1 MAKIRNKRNEK
12 RVKLYKKVRN
22 VSSWGTL
29 GVLLFL
35 NVLFIVAA
43 LYIAGFNIQYFFE
56 TKLAENYTE
65 LEHVAKLYEAGRENE
80 AFLKYIESG
89 SIEFIV
95 RDKSGNV
102 IYQKGENTCA
112 EKGGLIGYENSTKFL
127 FIYPDTRLG
136 VIKPGKNEG
145 IDPDLISFFDYL
157 KKQNADLIKDEKKKD
172 KDKEENKNAV
182 KKVDLPYWVRIDNI
196 SDSYEFIGK
205 AYFSYN
211 ERDAILLIEILLAS
225 TLIVGVAF
233 IVLIVFMIRSIIN
246 FRRVVRLFYTD
257 PVTGGH
263 NWIWFVM
270 GGDEK
275 LLKRKFRKFSF
286 AVVNLA
292 FTNYRNYCMCH
303 SISEGEEVLIKID
316 KSLNKQIRNDEM
328 CARASTDGF
337 ALLLFF
343 VDEQTLRKRLQT
355 MMDVLQNVDKDH
367 NFVFQTGV
375 DIIRPEV
382 NSAGKIVS
390 RDVSIEKAYN
400 NACTAVTVQGETDPA
415 GVFIFD
421 DQLLQEQRW
430 YDTVQESQMKAVV
443 NNEFEVYY
451 QPKYDPKTLELKGA
465 EALIRWNSPEHGFVS
480 PGRFIPIFEKNGFI
494 TEIDH
499 YMISHVAADQKM
511 WLDMGYHP
519 GCVSVNVSRAHFA
532 EKDLAIQIR
541 DMVNAAGCP
550 HDLLEIELTES
561 AFFDDQNAMIE
572 TIKALKS
579 FGFKVSMDDFGAG
592 YSSLNSLKDMPLDV
606 LKLDAGFFRGDKAGD
621 RGGIVVAETI
631 KLAKSLHM
639 KTVAEGVEEKEQ
651 VEFLASQGCDMIQGY
666 YFAKPMPK
674 SDYMQQLAG
683 LAGAAV
689 AAPAQ
694 PAQTAPAPAQPVAP
708 CVPQP
713 QTVPVQQVQPVAQ
726 PVQPVIQPMQTI
738 VQEVEI
744 APAQQPVEPVQP
756 VVPQPQEPTQPQ
768 Q

>member
-1 MAKIRNKRNEK
+1 MARIKNLRNKK

-29 GVLLFL
+29 GVLVFL
-35 NVLFIVAA
+35 NILFIAA
-43 LYIAGFNIQYFFE
+43 AVTLAGFNLQYFFE

-112 EKGGLIGYENSTKFL
+112 EKGGLIGYENSTKFI

-145 IDPDLISFFDYL
+145 IDPDLISLFDYL
-157 KKQNADLIKDEKKKD
+157 KTQNADLINDEEKKD
-172 KDKEENKNAV
+172 KDKEEDKNSV

-211 ERDAILLIEILLAS
+211 ARDAILLIEILLAS

-275 LLKRKFRKFSF
+275 LLKRKFRKYSF
-286 AVVNLA
+286 AVVNLV

-316 KSLNKQIRNDEM
+316 KSLNRQIRNDEM

-343 VDEQTLRKRLQT
+343 VDEPTLRKRLQT

-390 RDVSIEKAYN
+390 RDASIEKAYN

-421 DQLLQEQRW
+421 DRLLQEQRW

-631 KLAKSLHM
+631 KLAKRLHM

-689 AAPAQ
+689 AAEPV
-694 PAQTAPAPAQPVAP
+694 PVQTA
-708 CVPQP
+708 
-713 QTVPVQQVQPVAQ
+713 QTVPVAS
-726 PVQPVIQPMQTI
+726 
-738 VQEVEI
+738 
-744 APAQQPVEPVQP
+744 APSAAPQP
-756 VVPQPQEPTQPQ
+756 VVQPQPGQTDAPLPQ
-768 Q
+768 

>member
-1 MAKIRNKRNEK
+1 MARIRNKRNEK
-12 RVKLYKKVRN
+12 RVKLYRKVRN

-29 GVLLFL
+29 CVLLFL

-112 EKGGLIGYENSTKFL
+112 EKGGLIGYENSTKFI

-145 IDPDLISFFDYL
+145 IDPDLISLFDYF
-157 KKQNADLIKDEKKKD
+157 KTQNADLINGEEKKD
-172 KDKEENKNAV
+172 KDKEEVKNSV

-211 ERDAILLIEILLAS
+211 ARDAILLIEILLAS

-375 DIIRPEV
+375 DIIRPEI
-382 NSAGKIVS
+382 NSAGKIVR

-400 NACTAVTVQGETDPA
+400 NACTAVSVQGETDPA

-421 DQLLQEQRW
+421 DKLLEEQRW
-430 YDTVQESQMKAVV
+430 FDTVQESQAKAVK
-443 NNEFEVYY
+443 NSEFEVYY

-631 KLAKSLHM
+631 KLAKRLHM

-689 AAPAQ
+689 AAPAA
-694 PAQTAPAPAQPVAP
+694 PAQTAPVPAQPVP
-708 CVPQP
+708 
-713 QTVPVQQVQPVAQ
+713 
-726 PVQPVIQPMQTI
+726 QPVIQPMQTI
-738 VQEVEI
+738 VPEMP
-744 APAQQPVEPVQP
+744 PAAPVEPAA
-756 VVPQPQEPTQPQ
+756 PQPQPGQTQQ
-768 Q
+768 

>member
-1 MAKIRNKRNEK
+1 MARIRNKRNEK
-12 RVKLYKKVRN
+12 RVKLYRKVRN

-29 GVLLFL
+29 CVLLFL

-112 EKGGLIGYENSTKFL
+112 EKGGLIGYENSTKFI

-145 IDPDLISFFDYL
+145 IDPDLISLFDYL
-157 KKQNADLIKDEKKKD
+157 KTQNADLINGEEKKD
-172 KDKEENKNAV
+172 KDKEKDKNSV

-211 ERDAILLIEILLAS
+211 SRDAILLIEILLAS

-275 LLKRKFRKFSF
+275 LLKRKFRKYSF
-286 AVVNLA
+286 AVVNLV

-316 KSLNKQIRNDEM
+316 KSLNRQIRNDEM

-421 DQLLQEQRW
+421 DRLLQEQRW

-631 KLAKSLHM
+631 KLAKRLHM

-689 AAPAQ
+689 AAPAA
-694 PAQTAPAPAQPVAP
+694 PDQTAPAPAQPVP
-708 CVPQP
+708 
-713 QTVPVQQVQPVAQ
+713 
-726 PVQPVIQPMQTI
+726 QPVIQPMQTI
-738 VQEVEI
+738 VPEMP
-744 APAQQPVEPVQP
+744 PAAPVEPAA
-756 VVPQPQEPTQPQ
+756 PQPQPGQTQQ
-768 Q
+768 

>member
-12 RVKLYKKVRN
+12 RVKLYRKVRN

-35 NVLFIVAA
+35 NTLFIVAA
-43 LYIAGFNIQYFFE
+43 IYIAGFNIQYFFE

-127 FIYPDTRLG
+127 YIYPDTRLG

-145 IDPDLISFFDYL
+145 IDPDLIAFFDYL
-157 KKQNADLIKDEKKKD
+157 KKQNADLIKDEEKKD

-233 IVLIVFMIRSIIN
+233 VVLIVFMIRSIIN

-519 GCVSVNVSRAHFA
+519 GCVSVNVSRAHFT

-621 RGGIVVAETI
+621 RGGIVVSETI

-683 LAGAAV
+683 A
-689 AAPAQ
+689 AAPLQ
-694 PAQTAPAPAQPVAP
+694 PAVPY
-708 CVPQP
+708 VPQP
-713 QTVPVQQVQPVAQ
+713 QTVPVQQVQPVAL

-744 APAQQPVEPVQP
+744 APAQQPVQP

>member
-12 RVKLYKKVRN
+12 RVKLYRKVRN

-29 GVLLFL
+29 CVLLFL

-89 SIEFIV
+89 NIEFIV

-112 EKGGLIGYENSTKFL
+112 EKGGLIGYENSTKFI

-145 IDPDLISFFDYL
+145 IDPDLISLFDYF
-157 KKQNADLIKDEKKKD
+157 KTQNADLINGEEKKD
-172 KDKEENKNAV
+172 KDKEEVKNSV

-211 ERDAILLIEILLAS
+211 ARDAILLIEILLAS

-275 LLKRKFRKFSF
+275 LLKRKFRKYSF
-286 AVVNLA
+286 AVVNLV

-316 KSLNKQIRNDEM
+316 KSLNRQIRNDEM

-343 VDEQTLRKRLQT
+343 VDEPTLRKRLQT

-631 KLAKSLHM
+631 KLAKRLHM

-689 AAPAQ
+689 AAPAA
-694 PAQTAPAPAQPVAP
+694 PAQTAPAPAQPVA
-708 CVPQP
+708 
-713 QTVPVQQVQPVAQ
+713 
-726 PVQPVIQPMQTI
+726 QPVIQPMQTI
-738 VQEVEI
+738 VPEMP
-744 APAQQPVEPVQP
+744 PAAPVETAAPQP
-756 VVPQPQEPTQPQ
+756 VVQAEPGQPAAPQPQ
-768 Q
+768 

>member
-1 MAKIRNKRNEK
+1 M
-12 RVKLYKKVRN
+12 
-22 VSSWGTL
+22 
-29 GVLLFL
+29 
-35 NVLFIVAA
+35 
-43 LYIAGFNIQYFFE
+43 
-56 TKLAENYTE
+56 
-65 LEHVAKLYEAGRENE
+65 
-80 AFLKYIESG
+80 
-89 SIEFIV
+89 
-95 RDKSGNV
+95 

-112 EKGGLIGYENSTKFL
+112 EKGGLIGYENSTKFI

-145 IDPDLISFFDYL
+145 IDPDLISLFDYF
-157 KKQNADLIKDEKKKD
+157 KTQNADLINGEEKKD
-172 KDKEENKNAV
+172 KDKEEVKNSV

-211 ERDAILLIEILLAS
+211 ARDAILLIEILLAS

-275 LLKRKFRKFSF
+275 LLKRKFRKYSF
-286 AVVNLA
+286 AVVNLV

-316 KSLNKQIRNDEM
+316 KSLNRQIRNDEM

-343 VDEQTLRKRLQT
+343 VDEPTLRKRLQT

-631 KLAKSLHM
+631 KLAKRLHM

-689 AAPAQ
+689 AAPAA
-694 PAQTAPAPAQPVAP
+694 PAQTAPAPAQPVA
-708 CVPQP
+708 
-713 QTVPVQQVQPVAQ
+713 
-726 PVQPVIQPMQTI
+726 QPVIQPMQTI
-738 VQEVEI
+738 VPEMP
-744 APAQQPVEPVQP
+744 PAAPVETAA
-756 VVPQPQEPTQPQ
+756 PQPQPGQPAAPQPQ
-768 Q
+768 

>member
-1 MAKIRNKRNEK
+1 MARIRNKRNEK
-12 RVKLYKKVRN
+12 RVKLYRKVRN

-29 GVLLFL
+29 CVLLFL

-89 SIEFIV
+89 IIEFIV

-112 EKGGLIGYENSTKFL
+112 EKGGLIGYENSTKFI

-145 IDPDLISFFDYL
+145 IDPDLISLFDYL
-157 KKQNADLIKDEKKKD
+157 KTPNADLINGEEKKD
-172 KDKEENKNAV
+172 KDKEEVKNSV

-211 ERDAILLIEILLAS
+211 ARDAILLIEILLAS

-275 LLKRKFRKFSF
+275 LLKRKFRKYSF
-286 AVVNLA
+286 AVVNLV

-316 KSLNKQIRNDEM
+316 KSLNRQIRNDEM

-343 VDEQTLRKRLQT
+343 VDEPTLRKRLQT

-421 DQLLQEQRW
+421 DRLLQEQRW

-631 KLAKSLHM
+631 KLAKRLHM

-689 AAPAQ
+689 AAPAA
-694 PAQTAPAPAQPVAP
+694 PIQTAPAPAQPVA
-708 CVPQP
+708 
-713 QTVPVQQVQPVAQ
+713 
-726 PVQPVIQPMQTI
+726 QPVIQPMQTI
-738 VQEVEI
+738 VPEMP
-744 APAQQPVEPVQP
+744 PAAPVEPAAPQP
-756 VVPQPQEPTQPQ
+756 QPGQPAVPQPQ
-768 Q
+768 

>member
-12 RVKLYKKVRN
+12 RVKLYRKVRN

-145 IDPDLISFFDYL
+145 IDPDLISLFDYL
-157 KKQNADLIKDEKKKD
+157 KKQNADLIKDEEKKD

-233 IVLIVFMIRSIIN
+233 VVLIVFMIRSIIN

-275 LLKRKFRKFSF
+275 LGKRKFRKFSF

-316 KSLNKQIRNDEM
+316 KSLNRQIRNDEM

-430 YDTVQESQMKAVV
+430 YDMVQESQMKAVV

-621 RGGIVVAETI
+621 RGGIVVSETI

-689 AAPAQ
+689 AAPAAPVQTAQAVPVASASSAAPQPVVQAEPGQ
-694 PAQTAPAPAQPVAP
+694 PAA
-708 CVPQP
+708 PQP
-713 QTVPVQQVQPVAQ
+713 Q
-726 PVQPVIQPMQTI
+726 
-738 VQEVEI
+738 
-744 APAQQPVEPVQP
+744 
-756 VVPQPQEPTQPQ
+756 
-768 Q
+768 

>member
-1 MAKIRNKRNEK
+1 MARIRNKRNEK
-12 RVKLYKKVRN
+12 RVKLYRKVRN

-29 GVLLFL
+29 CVLLFL

-112 EKGGLIGYENSTKFL
+112 EKGGLIGYENSTKFI

-145 IDPDLISFFDYL
+145 IDPDLISLFDYL
-157 KKQNADLIKDEKKKD
+157 KTQNADLINDEEKKD
-172 KDKEENKNAV
+172 KDKEEVKNSV

-211 ERDAILLIEILLAS
+211 ARDAILLIEILLAS

-275 LLKRKFRKFSF
+275 LLKRKFRKYSF
-286 AVVNLA
+286 AVVNLV

-316 KSLNKQIRNDEM
+316 KSLNRQIRNDEM

-382 NSAGKIVS
+382 NSAGKIVR

-421 DQLLQEQRW
+421 DRLLQEQRW

-631 KLAKSLHM
+631 KLAKRLHM

-689 AAPAQ
+689 AAPAA
-694 PAQTAPAPAQPVAP
+694 PIQTAPAPAQPVA
-708 CVPQP
+708 
-713 QTVPVQQVQPVAQ
+713 
-726 PVQPVIQPMQTI
+726 QPVIQPMQTI
-738 VQEVEI
+738 VPEMP
-744 APAQQPVEPVQP
+744 PAAPVEPAA
-756 VVPQPQEPTQPQ
+756 PQPQPGQPAAPQPQ
-768 Q
+768 

>member
-1 MAKIRNKRNEK
+1 MARIKNKRNKK

-29 GVLLFL
+29 GVLVFL
-35 NVLFIVAA
+35 NILFIAA
-43 LYIAGFNIQYFFE
+43 AVTLAGFNLQYFFE
-56 TKLAENYTE
+56 TKLAENYAE

-80 AFLKYIESG
+80 AFLRYIGNEKT
-89 SIEFIV
+89 EFIV

-102 IYQKGENTCA
+102 IYQQGENTCA
-112 EKGGLIGYENSTKFL
+112 EEGGIIGYENSTKHL
-127 FIYPDTRLG
+127 YIYPDTRLG
-136 VIKPGKNEG
+136 VIKPGKKEG
-145 IDPDLISFFDYL
+145 IDPDLHAFFEYMQ
-157 KKQNADLIKDEKKKD
+157 KYNVKKKNE
-172 KDKEENKNAV
+172 KDGDEEGVIINIGER
-182 KKVDLPYWVRIDNI
+182 VDLPYWVRIDNI
-196 SDSYEFIGK
+196 NDSYEFIGK
-205 AYFSYN
+205 GYFSYN
-211 ERDAILLIEILLAS
+211 DRDAILLIELLIAS
-225 TLIVGVAF
+225 MAIIGVAF
-233 IVLIVFMIRSIIN
+233 VVLIVFMIRSIIN
-246 FRRVVRLFYTD
+246 FRRVVTLFYSD
-257 PVTGGH
+257 PITGGH

-270 GGDEK
+270 VGDEK
-275 LLKRKFRKFSF
+275 LRSRSLKKFSF

-303 SISEGEEVLIKID
+303 SISEGEEVLVKID
-316 KSLNKQIRNDEM
+316 KSLNKQIRSGEM
-328 CARASTDGF
+328 CAHATTDGF
-337 ALLLFF
+337 ALLLYF
-343 VDEQTLRKRLQT
+343 VDEQSLRERLQV

-367 NFVFQTGV
+367 NFVFETGV
-375 DIIRPEV
+375 DIIRPEI
-382 NSAGKIVS
+382 NSAGKIVR

-400 NACTAVTVQGETDPA
+400 NACTAVSVQGETDPA

-421 DQLLQEQRW
+421 DKLLEEQRW
-430 YDTVQESQMKAVV
+430 FDTVQESQAKAVK
-443 NNEFEVYY
+443 NSEFEVYY

-511 WLDMGYHP
+511 WLDMGFNP

-541 DMVNAAGCP
+541 DMVDAARCP

-621 RGGIVVAETI
+621 RGGIVVSETI
-631 KLAKSLHM
+631 RLAKSLNM

-651 VEFLASQGCDMIQGY
+651 VDFLASQGCDMIQGY

-674 SDYMQQLAG
+674 AEYMQK
-683 LAGAAV
+683 LAGAAAPAV
-689 AAPAQ
+689 PAQ
-694 PAQTAPAPAQPVAP
+694 PAATVQVQQPASQPAPQPAAP
-708 CVPQP
+708 YVPQP
-713 QTVPVQQVQPVAQ
+713 VEQPI
-726 PVQPVIQPMQTI
+726 VQPVIQPMQTI
-738 VQEVEI
+738 VQEV
-744 APAQQPVEPVQP
+744 PAAQPEP
-756 VVPQPQEPTQPQ
+756 PQ

>member
-12 RVKLYKKVRN
+12 RVKLYRKVRN

-145 IDPDLISFFDYL
+145 IDPDLIAFFDYL
-157 KKQNADLIKDEKKKD
+157 KKQNADLIKDEEKKD

-233 IVLIVFMIRSIIN
+233 VVLIVFMIRSIIN

-275 LLKRKFRKFSF
+275 LGKRKFRKFSF

-316 KSLNKQIRNDEM
+316 KSLNRQIRNDEM

-689 AAPAQ
+689 AAPAA
-694 PAQTAPAPAQPVAP
+694 PAQTAPAPAQPVA
-708 CVPQP
+708 
-713 QTVPVQQVQPVAQ
+713 
-726 PVQPVIQPMQTI
+726 QPVIQPMQTI
-738 VQEVEI
+738 VPEMP
-744 APAQQPVEPVQP
+744 PAAPVEPAA
-756 VVPQPQEPTQPQ
+756 PQPQPGQPAAPQPQ
-768 Q
+768 

>member
-1 MAKIRNKRNEK
+1 MARIRNKRNEK
-12 RVKLYKKVRN
+12 RVKLYRKVRN

-29 GVLLFL
+29 CVLLFL

-112 EKGGLIGYENSTKFL
+112 EKGGLIGYENSTKFI

-145 IDPDLISFFDYL
+145 IDPDLISLFDYL
-157 KKQNADLIKDEKKKD
+157 KTQNADLINDEEKKD
-172 KDKEENKNAV
+172 KDKEEVKNSV

-275 LLKRKFRKFSF
+275 LLKRKFRKYSF
-286 AVVNLA
+286 AVVNLV

-316 KSLNKQIRNDEM
+316 KSLNRQIRNDEM

-343 VDEQTLRKRLQT
+343 VDEPTLRKRLQT

-421 DQLLQEQRW
+421 DRLLQEQRW

-511 WLDMGYHP
+511 WIDMGYHP

-631 KLAKSLHM
+631 KLAKRLHM

-689 AAPAQ
+689 AAPAA
-694 PAQTAPAPAQPVAP
+694 PAQTAPAPAQPVA
-708 CVPQP
+708 
-713 QTVPVQQVQPVAQ
+713 
-726 PVQPVIQPMQTI
+726 QPVIQPMQTI
-738 VQEVEI
+738 VPEMP
-744 APAQQPVEPVQP
+744 PAAPVEPAA
-756 VVPQPQEPTQPQ
+756 PQPQPGQPAAPQPQ
-768 Q
+768 

>member
-12 RVKLYKKVRN
+12 RVKLYRKVRN

-43 LYIAGFNIQYFFE
+43 VTLAGFNLEYFFE

-145 IDPDLISFFDYL
+145 IDPDLISLFDYL
-157 KKQNADLIKDEKKKD
+157 KKQNADLIKDEEKKD

-233 IVLIVFMIRSIIN
+233 VVLIVFMIRSIIN

-275 LLKRKFRKFSF
+275 LGKRKFRKFSF

-532 EKDLAIQIR
+532 EKDLANQIR
-541 DMVNAAGCP
+541 EMVDAAGCP
-550 HDLLEIELTES
+550 RELLEIELTES

-683 LAGAAV
+683 A
-689 AAPAQ
+689 AAPLQ
-694 PAQTAPAPAQPVAP
+694 PAVPY
-708 CVPQP
+708 VPQP
-713 QTVPVQQVQPVAQ
+713 QTVPVQQVQPVAL
-726 PVQPVIQPMQTI
+726 PVQP
-738 VQEVEI
+738 
-744 APAQQPVEPVQP
+744 AA
-756 VVPQPQEPTQPQ
+756 PQPQ
-768 Q
+768 

>member
-1 MAKIRNKRNEK
+1 MARIRNKRNEK
-12 RVKLYKKVRN
+12 RVKLYRKVRN

-29 GVLLFL
+29 CVLLFL

-112 EKGGLIGYENSTKFL
+112 EKGGLIGYENSTKFI

-145 IDPDLISFFDYL
+145 IDPDLISLFDYF
-157 KKQNADLIKDEKKKD
+157 KTQNADLINGEEKKD
-172 KDKEENKNAV
+172 KDKEEVKNSV

-211 ERDAILLIEILLAS
+211 ARDAILLIEILLAS

-275 LLKRKFRKFSF
+275 LLKRKFRKYSF
-286 AVVNLA
+286 AVVNLV

-316 KSLNKQIRNDEM
+316 KSLNRQIRNDEM

-421 DQLLQEQRW
+421 DRLLQEQRW

-631 KLAKSLHM
+631 KLAKRLHM

-689 AAPAQ
+689 AAPAV
-694 PAQTAPAPAQPVAP
+694 PDQTAPAPAQPVA
-708 CVPQP
+708 
-713 QTVPVQQVQPVAQ
+713 
-726 PVQPVIQPMQTI
+726 QPVIQPMQTI
-738 VQEVEI
+738 VPEMP
-744 APAQQPVEPVQP
+744 PAAPVEPAA
-756 VVPQPQEPTQPQ
+756 PQPQPGQPQ

>member
-1 MAKIRNKRNEK
+1 MARIRNKRNEK
-12 RVKLYKKVRN
+12 RVKLYRKVRN

-29 GVLLFL
+29 CVLLFL

-89 SIEFIV
+89 NIEFIV

-112 EKGGLIGYENSTKFL
+112 EKGGLIGYENSTKFI

-145 IDPDLISFFDYL
+145 IDPDLISLFDYF
-157 KKQNADLIKDEKKKD
+157 KTQNADLINGEEKKD
-172 KDKEENKNAV
+172 KDKEEVKNSV

-211 ERDAILLIEILLAS
+211 ARDAILLIEILLAS

-275 LLKRKFRKFSF
+275 LLKRKFRKYSF
-286 AVVNLA
+286 AVVNLV

-316 KSLNKQIRNDEM
+316 KSLNRQIRNDEM

-343 VDEQTLRKRLQT
+343 VDEPTLRKRLQT

-631 KLAKSLHM
+631 KLAKRLHM

-689 AAPAQ
+689 AAPAA
-694 PAQTAPAPAQPVAP
+694 PAQTAPAPAQPVA
-708 CVPQP
+708 
-713 QTVPVQQVQPVAQ
+713 
-726 PVQPVIQPMQTI
+726 QPVIQPMQTI
-738 VQEVEI
+738 VPEMP
-744 APAQQPVEPVQP
+744 PAAPVETAA
-756 VVPQPQEPTQPQ
+756 PQPQPGQPAAPQPQ
-768 Q
+768 

>member
-1 MAKIRNKRNEK
+1 MARIRNKRNEK
-12 RVKLYKKVRN
+12 RVKLYRKVRN

-29 GVLLFL
+29 CVLLFL

-112 EKGGLIGYENSTKFL
+112 EKGGLIGYENSTKFI

-145 IDPDLISFFDYL
+145 IDPDLISLFDYL
-157 KKQNADLIKDEKKKD
+157 KTQNADLINGEEKKD
-172 KDKEENKNAV
+172 KDKEEVKNSV

-211 ERDAILLIEILLAS
+211 SRDAILLIEILLAS

-275 LLKRKFRKFSF
+275 LLKRKFRKYSF
-286 AVVNLA
+286 AVVNLV

-316 KSLNKQIRNDEM
+316 KSLNRQIRNDEM

-421 DQLLQEQRW
+421 DRLLQEQRW

-631 KLAKSLHM
+631 KLAKRLHM

-689 AAPAQ
+689 AAPAAS
-694 PAQTAPAPAQPVAP
+694 AQTAPAPAQPVA
-708 CVPQP
+708 
-713 QTVPVQQVQPVAQ
+713 
-726 PVQPVIQPMQTI
+726 QPVIQPMQTI
-738 VQEVEI
+738 VPEMP
-744 APAQQPVEPVQP
+744 PAAPVEPAA
-756 VVPQPQEPTQPQ
+756 PQPQPGQPAAPQPQ
-768 Q
+768 

>member
-1 MAKIRNKRNEK
+1 MARIRNKRNEK
-12 RVKLYKKVRN
+12 RVKLYRKVRN

-29 GVLLFL
+29 CVLLFL

-112 EKGGLIGYENSTKFL
+112 EKGGLIGYENSTKFI

-145 IDPDLISFFDYL
+145 IDPDLISLFDYL
-157 KKQNADLIKDEKKKD
+157 KTQNADLLNDEEKKD
-172 KDKEENKNAV
+172 KDKEEVKNSV

-211 ERDAILLIEILLAS
+211 ARDAILLIEILLAS

-275 LLKRKFRKFSF
+275 LLKRKFRKYSF
-286 AVVNLA
+286 AVVNLV

-316 KSLNKQIRNDEM
+316 KSLNRQIRNDEM

-421 DQLLQEQRW
+421 DRLLQEQRW

-631 KLAKSLHM
+631 KLAKRLHM

-689 AAPAQ
+689 AAPAA
-694 PAQTAPAPAQPVAP
+694 PIQTAPAPAQPVA
-708 CVPQP
+708 
-713 QTVPVQQVQPVAQ
+713 
-726 PVQPVIQPMQTI
+726 QPVIQPMQTI
-738 VQEVEI
+738 VPEMP
-744 APAQQPVEPVQP
+744 PAAPVETAA
-756 VVPQPQEPTQPQ
+756 PQPQPGQPAAPQPQ
-768 Q
+768 

>member
-1 MAKIRNKRNEK
+1 MARIRNKRNEK
-12 RVKLYKKVRN
+12 RVKLYRKVRN

-29 GVLLFL
+29 CVLLFL

-112 EKGGLIGYENSTKFL
+112 EKGGLIGYENSTKFI

-145 IDPDLISFFDYL
+145 IDPDLISLFDYL
-157 KKQNADLIKDEKKKD
+157 KTQNADLINDEEKKD
-172 KDKEENKNAV
+172 KDKEEVKNSV

-211 ERDAILLIEILLAS
+211 ARDAILLIEILLAS

-275 LLKRKFRKFSF
+275 LLKRKFRKYSF
-286 AVVNLA
+286 AVVNLV

-316 KSLNKQIRNDEM
+316 KSLNRQIRNDEM

-421 DQLLQEQRW
+421 DRLLQEQRW

-631 KLAKSLHM
+631 KLAKRLHM

-689 AAPAQ
+689 AAPAA
-694 PAQTAPAPAQPVAP
+694 PDQTVPAPAQPVA
-708 CVPQP
+708 
-713 QTVPVQQVQPVAQ
+713 
-726 PVQPVIQPMQTI
+726 QPVIQPMQII
-738 VQEVEI
+738 VPEMP
-744 APAQQPVEPVQP
+744 PAAPVETAA
-756 VVPQPQEPTQPQ
+756 PQPQPGQPQ

>member
-1 MAKIRNKRNEK
+1 MARIRNKRNEK
-12 RVKLYKKVRN
+12 RVRLYKKVRN

-35 NVLFIVAA
+35 NILFIAAA
-43 LYIAGFNIQYFFE
+43 LFIAGFNIQYFFE

-145 IDPDLISFFDYL
+145 IDPDLISLFDYL
-157 KKQNADLIKDEKKKD
+157 KTQNADLINDEEKKD
-172 KDKEENKNAV
+172 NDKEEDKNSV
-182 KKVDLPYWVRIDNI
+182 KKVDLPYWVRVDNI

-211 ERDAILLIEILLAS
+211 SRDAILLIEILLAS

-275 LLKRKFRKFSF
+275 LMKRKFRKFSF
-286 AVVNLA
+286 AVVNLV

-316 KSLNKQIRNDEM
+316 KSLNRQIRNDEM

-343 VDEQTLRKRLQT
+343 VDEQTLRKRLQN

-421 DQLLQEQRW
+421 DKLLQEQRW

-579 FGFKVSMDDFGAG
+579 FDFKVSMDDFGAG

-631 KLAKSLHM
+631 KLAKRLHM

-689 AAPAQ
+689 AAPA
-694 PAQTAPAPAQPVAP
+694 APAVPVAS
-708 CVPQP
+708 
-713 QTVPVQQVQPVAQ
+713 
-726 PVQPVIQPMQTI
+726 
-738 VQEVEI
+738 
-744 APAQQPVEPVQP
+744 APSAAPQP
-756 VVPQPQEPTQPQ
+756 VVQAEPGQPAAPLPQ
-768 Q
+768 

>member
-1 MAKIRNKRNEK
+1 MARIRNKRNEK
-12 RVKLYKKVRN
+12 RVKLYRKVRN

-29 GVLLFL
+29 CVLLFL

-112 EKGGLIGYENSTKFL
+112 EKGGLIGYENSTKFI

-145 IDPDLISFFDYL
+145 IDPDLISLFDYL
-157 KKQNADLIKDEKKKD
+157 KTQNADLINGEEKKD
-172 KDKEENKNAV
+172 KDKEEVKNSV

-211 ERDAILLIEILLAS
+211 SRDAILLIEILLAS

-275 LLKRKFRKFSF
+275 LLKRKFRKYSF
-286 AVVNLA
+286 AVVNLV

-316 KSLNKQIRNDEM
+316 KSLNRQIRNDEM

-382 NSAGKIVS
+382 NSAGKIVR

-421 DQLLQEQRW
+421 DRLLQEQRW

-631 KLAKSLHM
+631 KLAKRLHM

-689 AAPAQ
+689 AAPAA
-694 PAQTAPAPAQPVAP
+694 PAQTAPAPAQPVA
-708 CVPQP
+708 
-713 QTVPVQQVQPVAQ
+713 
-726 PVQPVIQPMQTI
+726 QPVIQPMQTI
-738 VQEVEI
+738 VPEMP
-744 APAQQPVEPVQP
+744 PAAPVETAA
-756 VVPQPQEPTQPQ
+756 PQPQPGQPAAPQPQ
-768 Q
+768 

>member
-1 MAKIRNKRNEK
+1 MARIRNKRNEK
-12 RVKLYKKVRN
+12 RVKLYRKVRN

-29 GVLLFL
+29 CVLLFL

-112 EKGGLIGYENSTKFL
+112 EKGGLIGYENSTKFI

-145 IDPDLISFFDYL
+145 IDPDLISLFDYF
-157 KKQNADLIKDEKKKD
+157 KTQNADLINGEEKKD
-172 KDKEENKNAV
+172 KDKEEVKNSV

-211 ERDAILLIEILLAS
+211 ARDAILLIEILLAS

-275 LLKRKFRKFSF
+275 LLKRKFRKYSF
-286 AVVNLA
+286 AVVNLV

-316 KSLNKQIRNDEM
+316 KSLNRQIRNDEM

-343 VDEQTLRKRLQT
+343 VDEPTLRKRLQT

-421 DQLLQEQRW
+421 DRLLQEQRW

-631 KLAKSLHM
+631 KLAKRLHM

-689 AAPAQ
+689 AAPAA
-694 PAQTAPAPAQPVAP
+694 PDQTAPAPAQPVA
-708 CVPQP
+708 
-713 QTVPVQQVQPVAQ
+713 
-726 PVQPVIQPMQTI
+726 QPVIQPMQTI
-738 VQEVEI
+738 VPEMP
-744 APAQQPVEPVQP
+744 PAAPVEPAA
-756 VVPQPQEPTQPQ
+756 PQPQPGQPQ

>member
-12 RVKLYKKVRN
+12 RVKLYRKVRN

-35 NVLFIVAA
+35 NILFIVAA

-145 IDPDLISFFDYL
+145 IDPDLISLFDYL
-157 KKQNADLIKDEKKKD
+157 KKQNADLIKDEEKKD

-233 IVLIVFMIRSIIN
+233 VVLIVFMIRSIIN

-275 LLKRKFRKFSF
+275 LGKRKFRKFSF

-683 LAGAAV
+683 A
-689 AAPAQ
+689 AAPVQ
-694 PAQTAPAPAQPVAP
+694 PAVPY
-708 CVPQP
+708 VPQP

-738 VQEVEI
+738 VPEMP
-744 APAQQPVEPVQP
+744 PAAPVEPAA
-756 VVPQPQEPTQPQ
+756 PQPQPGQPQ

>member
-1 MAKIRNKRNEK
+1 MARIRNKRNEK
-12 RVKLYKKVRN
+12 RVKLYRKVRN

-29 GVLLFL
+29 CVLLFL

-112 EKGGLIGYENSTKFL
+112 EKGGLIGYENSTKFI

-145 IDPDLISFFDYL
+145 IDPDLISLFDYL
-157 KKQNADLIKDEKKKD
+157 KTQNADLINDEEKKD
-172 KDKEENKNAV
+172 KDKEEVKNSV

-211 ERDAILLIEILLAS
+211 SRDAILLIEILLAS

-275 LLKRKFRKFSF
+275 LLKRKFRKYSF
-286 AVVNLA
+286 AVVNLV

-316 KSLNKQIRNDEM
+316 KSLNRQIRNDEM

-421 DQLLQEQRW
+421 DRLLQEQRW

-631 KLAKSLHM
+631 KLAKRLHM

-689 AAPAQ
+689 AAPAAS
-694 PAQTAPAPAQPVAP
+694 AQTAPAPAQPVA
-708 CVPQP
+708 
-713 QTVPVQQVQPVAQ
+713 
-726 PVQPVIQPMQTI
+726 QPVIQPMQTI
-738 VQEVEI
+738 VPEMP
-744 APAQQPVEPVQP
+744 PAAPVEPAA
-756 VVPQPQEPTQPQ
+756 PQPQPGQPAAPQPQ
-768 Q
+768 

>member
-1 MAKIRNKRNEK
+1 MARIRNKRNEK
-12 RVKLYKKVRN
+12 RVKLYRKVRN

-29 GVLLFL
+29 CVLLFL

-112 EKGGLIGYENSTKFL
+112 EKGGLIGYENSTKFI

-145 IDPDLISFFDYL
+145 IDPDLISLFDYL
-157 KKQNADLIKDEKKKD
+157 KTQNADLINDEEKKD
-172 KDKEENKNAV
+172 KDKEEVKNSV

-211 ERDAILLIEILLAS
+211 ARDAILLIEILLAS

-275 LLKRKFRKFSF
+275 LLKRKFRKYSF
-286 AVVNLA
+286 AVVNLV

-316 KSLNKQIRNDEM
+316 KSLNRQIRNDEM

-382 NSAGKIVS
+382 NSAGKIVR

-421 DQLLQEQRW
+421 DRLLQEQRW

-631 KLAKSLHM
+631 KLAKRLHM

-689 AAPAQ
+689 AAPAAS
-694 PAQTAPAPAQPVAP
+694 AQTAPAPA
-708 CVPQP
+708 
-713 QTVPVQQVQPVAQ
+713 
-726 PVQPVIQPMQTI
+726 
-738 VQEVEI
+738 
-744 APAQQPVEPVQP
+744 
-756 VVPQPQEPTQPQ
+756 
-768 Q
+768 

>member
-1 MAKIRNKRNEK
+1 MARIRNKRNEK
-12 RVKLYKKVRN
+12 RVKLYRKVRN

-29 GVLLFL
+29 CVLLFL

-112 EKGGLIGYENSTKFL
+112 EKGGLIGYENSTKFI

-145 IDPDLISFFDYL
+145 IDPDLISLFDYL
-157 KKQNADLIKDEKKKD
+157 KTQNADLINDEEKKD
-172 KDKEENKNAV
+172 KDKEEVKNSV

-211 ERDAILLIEILLAS
+211 ARDAILLIEILLAS

-275 LLKRKFRKFSF
+275 LLKRKFRKYSF
-286 AVVNLA
+286 AVVNLV

-316 KSLNKQIRNDEM
+316 KSLNRQIRNDEM

-421 DQLLQEQRW
+421 DRLLQEQRW

-451 QPKYDPKTLELKGA
+451 QPKYAPKTLELKGA

-631 KLAKSLHM
+631 KLAKRLHM

-689 AAPAQ
+689 AAPAA
-694 PAQTAPAPAQPVAP
+694 PAQTAPAPAQPVA
-708 CVPQP
+708 
-713 QTVPVQQVQPVAQ
+713 
-726 PVQPVIQPMQTI
+726 QPVIQPMQTI
-738 VQEVEI
+738 VPEMP
-744 APAQQPVEPVQP
+744 PAAPVEPAA
-756 VVPQPQEPTQPQ
+756 PQPQPGQPAAPQPQ
-768 Q
+768 

>member
-12 RVKLYKKVRN
+12 RVKLYRKVRN

-29 GVLLFL
+29 CVLLFL

-112 EKGGLIGYENSTKFL
+112 EKGGLIGYENSTKFI

-145 IDPDLISFFDYL
+145 IDPDLIAFVDYL

-211 ERDAILLIEILLAS
+211 ERDVILLIEILLAS

-275 LLKRKFRKFSF
+275 LGKRKFRKFSF

-511 WLDMGYHP
+511 WLDMGYHL

-689 AAPAQ
+689 AAPAA
-694 PAQTAPAPAQPVAP
+694 PAQTAPAPAQPVA
-708 CVPQP
+708 
-713 QTVPVQQVQPVAQ
+713 
-726 PVQPVIQPMQTI
+726 QPVIQPMQTI
-738 VQEVEI
+738 VPEMP
-744 APAQQPVEPVQP
+744 PAAPVETAA
-756 VVPQPQEPTQPQ
+756 PQPQPGQPAAPQPQ
-768 Q
+768 

>member
-1 MAKIRNKRNEK
+1 MARIRNKRNEK
-12 RVKLYKKVRN
+12 RVKLYRKVRN

-29 GVLLFL
+29 CVLLFL

-112 EKGGLIGYENSTKFL
+112 EKGGLIGYENSTKFI

-145 IDPDLISFFDYL
+145 IDPDLISLFDYF
-157 KKQNADLIKDEKKKD
+157 KTQNADLINGEEKKD
-172 KDKEENKNAV
+172 KDKEEVKNSV

-211 ERDAILLIEILLAS
+211 ARDAILLIEILLAS

-275 LLKRKFRKFSF
+275 LLKRKFRKYSF
-286 AVVNLA
+286 AVVNLV

-421 DQLLQEQRW
+421 DRLLQEQRW

-631 KLAKSLHM
+631 KLAKRLHM

-683 LAGAAV
+683 LAVAAV
-689 AAPAQ
+689 AAPAA
-694 PAQTAPAPAQPVAP
+694 PDQTAPAPAQPVA
-708 CVPQP
+708 
-713 QTVPVQQVQPVAQ
+713 
-726 PVQPVIQPMQTI
+726 QPVIQPMQTI
-738 VQEVEI
+738 VPEMP
-744 APAQQPVEPVQP
+744 PAAPVEPAA
-756 VVPQPQEPTQPQ
+756 PQPQPGQPAAPQPQ
-768 Q
+768 

>member
-12 RVKLYKKVRN
+12 RVKLYRKVRN

-127 FIYPDTRLG
+127 YIYPDTRLG

-145 IDPDLISFFDYL
+145 IDPDLISLFDYL
-157 KKQNADLIKDEKKKD
+157 KKQNADLIKDEEKKD
-172 KDKEENKNAV
+172 KDKEENKNTV

-233 IVLIVFMIRSIIN
+233 VVLIVFMIRSIIN

-275 LLKRKFRKFSF
+275 LGKRKFRKFSF

-430 YDTVQESQMKAVV
+430 YDMVQESQMKAVV

-689 AAPAQ
+689 AAPAA
-694 PAQTAPAPAQPVAP
+694 PMQTAPAVPVASAP
-708 CVPQP
+708 SAAPQP
-713 QTVPVQQVQPVAQ
+713 Q
-726 PVQPVIQPMQTI
+726 
-738 VQEVEI
+738 
-744 APAQQPVEPVQP
+744 
-756 VVPQPQEPTQPQ
+756 
-768 Q
+768 

>member
-1 MAKIRNKRNEK
+1 MARIRNKRNEK
-12 RVKLYKKVRN
+12 RVKLYRKVRN

-29 GVLLFL
+29 CVLLFL

-112 EKGGLIGYENSTKFL
+112 EKGGLIGYENSTKFI

-145 IDPDLISFFDYL
+145 IDPDLISLFDYL
-157 KKQNADLIKDEKKKD
+157 KTQNADLINDEEKKD
-172 KDKEENKNAV
+172 KDKEEVKNSV
-182 KKVDLPYWVRIDNI
+182 KKVDLPYWVRIENI

-211 ERDAILLIEILLAS
+211 ARDAILLIEILLAS

-275 LLKRKFRKFSF
+275 LLKRKFRKYSF
-286 AVVNLA
+286 AVVNLV

-421 DQLLQEQRW
+421 DRLLQEQRW

-631 KLAKSLHM
+631 KLAKRLHM

-689 AAPAQ
+689 AAPAA
-694 PAQTAPAPAQPVAP
+694 PAQTAPAPAQPVA
-708 CVPQP
+708 
-713 QTVPVQQVQPVAQ
+713 
-726 PVQPVIQPMQTI
+726 QPVIQPMQTI
-738 VQEVEI
+738 VPEMP
-744 APAQQPVEPVQP
+744 PAAPVEPAA
-756 VVPQPQEPTQPQ
+756 PQPQPGQTAAPQPQ
-768 Q
+768 

>member
-1 MAKIRNKRNEK
+1 MARIRNKRNEK
-12 RVKLYKKVRN
+12 RVKLYRKVRN

-29 GVLLFL
+29 CVLLFL

-112 EKGGLIGYENSTKFL
+112 EKGGLIGYENSTKFI

-145 IDPDLISFFDYL
+145 IDPDLISLFDYL
-157 KKQNADLIKDEKKKD
+157 KTQNADLINGEEKKD
-172 KDKEENKNAV
+172 KDKEKDKNSV

-211 ERDAILLIEILLAS
+211 ARDAILLIEILLAS

-275 LLKRKFRKFSF
+275 LLKRKFRKYSF
-286 AVVNLA
+286 AVVNLV

-316 KSLNKQIRNDEM
+316 KSLNRQIRNDEM

-421 DQLLQEQRW
+421 DRLLQEQRW

-631 KLAKSLHM
+631 KLAKRLHM

-689 AAPAQ
+689 AAPAA
-694 PAQTAPAPAQPVAP
+694 PDQTAPAPAQPVA
-708 CVPQP
+708 
-713 QTVPVQQVQPVAQ
+713 
-726 PVQPVIQPMQTI
+726 QPVIQPMQTI
-738 VQEVEI
+738 VPEMP
-744 APAQQPVEPVQP
+744 PAAPVEPAA
-756 VVPQPQEPTQPQ
+756 PQPQPGQPAAPQPQ
-768 Q
+768 

>member
-1 MAKIRNKRNEK
+1 MARIRNKRNEK
-12 RVKLYKKVRN
+12 RVKLYRKVRN

-29 GVLLFL
+29 CVLLFL

-112 EKGGLIGYENSTKFL
+112 EKGGLIGYENSTKFI

-145 IDPDLISFFDYL
+145 IDPDLISLFDYF
-157 KKQNADLIKDEKKKD
+157 KTQNADLINGEEKKD
-172 KDKEENKNAV
+172 KDKEEVKNSV

-211 ERDAILLIEILLAS
+211 ARDAILLIEILLAS

-421 DQLLQEQRW
+421 DRLLQEQRW

-631 KLAKSLHM
+631 KLAKRLHM

-689 AAPAQ
+689 AAPAA
-694 PAQTAPAPAQPVAP
+694 PDQTAPAPAQPVA
-708 CVPQP
+708 
-713 QTVPVQQVQPVAQ
+713 
-726 PVQPVIQPMQTI
+726 QPVIQPMQTI
-738 VQEVEI
+738 VPEMP
-744 APAQQPVEPVQP
+744 PAAPVEPAAPQP
-756 VVPQPQEPTQPQ
+756 VVQAEPGQTAAPLPQ
-768 Q
+768 